1 MRQILTLCLLGLTL
15 AGCQAAEAVS
25 PVSIPNTH
33 PFSSTEMIDKVL
45 LKSWANSESIDTRLS
60 YINAKLSD
68 MRNEAATTNDLLGQL
83 LEQQKLVAGQQCDL
97 LNAAKLKET
106 PVPPEPPKAVLSRS
120 NSPFIDESLLVNP
133 SDKQITTKDGKHWNY
148 ANFIKSYY
156 RQPAFVEGMTVDQ
169 HLTRDHGVK
178 YDPTM
183 SEDEKNRLHAALHGY
198 ESGAKPVA
206 TPAPPPSNC
215 PDGSCAIR
223 SRTVTVTTPDSSRS
237 SSTTIYSTP
246 PTSSGWSVQSQPSY
260 LRYQQR
266 SRCNSRRCR

>member
-1 MRQILTLCLLGLTL
+1 MRHILALCFLGLTL
-15 AGCQAAEAVS
+15 AGCQSAEAGRPETTPAV
-25 PVSIPNTH
+25 H
-33 PFSSTEMIDKVL
+33 PFASTERIETIL
-45 LKSWANSESIDTRLS
+45 SESSD
-60 YINAKLSD
+60 KLGALAEKLD
-68 MRNEAATTNDLLGQL
+68 RTNDLLGQL

-106 PVPPEPPKAVLSRS
+106 PVPPEPPKAVASRS
-120 NSPFIDESLLVNP
+120 NSPFIDESLLVTP
-133 SDKQITTKDGKHWNY
+133 DEKQITTKDGKHWSY
-148 ANFIKSYY
+148 ANFVKSYY
-156 RQPAFVEGMTVDQ
+156 RQPAFVVGMTVDQ
-169 HLTRDHGVK
+169 HLTRDHGAK

-206 TPAPPPSNC
+206 APALPPSNC

-246 PTSSGWSVQSQPSY
+246 TTSSGWSVQSQPSY